1 MVIPKGERGVSL
13 ASVVKKGFSKE
24 WNFIYKKKKTEQ
36 KKPRRES
43 FPGHCPSPNLG

>member
-24 WNFIYKKKKTEQ
+24 WNFIYKKK
-36 KKPRRES
+36 
-43 FPGHCPSPNLG
+43 N